1 MIGISKAEQL
11 KHNENQKDKRV
22 SKSELKSRVEFILSK
37 EVCQVCNVS
46 TNLDYPHHSE
56 FGLSKK
62 NDYSLINICI
72 DCHRHIH
79 TKGFP
84 IHGLSRNDTIQIG
97 IRNNTEYFLNEKR

>member
-1 MIGISKAEQL
+1 MYTKEMQTKKNKEPKA
-11 KHNENQKDKRV
+11 KRV
-22 SKSELKSRVEFILSK
+22 SKQELKSRVEFILSK
-37 EVCQVCNVS
+37 EVCQICNVS

-62 NDYSLINICI
+62 NDYSLINICVE
-72 DCHRHIH
+72 CHRHIH

-97 IRNNTEYFLNEKR
+97 IINNKEYLNEL

>member
-1 MIGISKAEQL
+1 MIGISKEQQL
-11 KHNENQKDKRV
+11 KHIKKPKENRV
-22 SKSELKSRVEFILSK
+22 SKQELKSRVEFILSK

-62 NDYSLINICI
+62 NDYSLINICVE
-72 DCHRHIH
+72 CHRHMH

-84 IHGLSRNDTIQIG
+84 IHGLSRSDTIQIG
-97 IRNNTEYFLNEKR
+97 TRNNTEYLNGL